1 MQEGGAAWGGEEKL
15 CSRKSL
21 MHPVA
26 LLIYITESF
35 VDTQNHLVAGV
46 REGETREDP
55 LGCFYYLDL

>member
-1 MQEGGAAWGGEEKL
+1 
-15 CSRKSL
+15 

-55 LGCFYYLDL
+55 LGCFYCLDL